1 MDLSMLTEEER
12 QIIESRRR
20 ERRRA
25 EAREAAARDA
35 KAPEGS
41 TRESKPREGKVR
53 EGSENRDGQPRK
65 HRDRSHRPS
74 RKMDIIDQ
82 LDATSIY
89 GTGLFHHDGPFD
101 ALNPHRNRPGRR
113 APMQAFPKDSVNMS
127 LGGSGPL
134 NKAPDHATFMGNH
147 DDEAFRD
154 WASSKK
160 GRNGASST
168 EVPIFDPVSRGE
180 VVHGDESVGLGTS
193 TFLEGTPAARAAIAQ
208 QAQEEATLGLQRK
221 KSLAQRIRPFKGS
234 REYGHPNR
242 MRSPD
247 GIQSAGLQ
255 STGSGA
261 GEANPFFNEYSKGE
275 ESISVRRDG
284 ALSPTSP
291 PAPRRGSAGV
301 PLERRVTT
309 DATPASE
316 EAAAPKPTGFIG
328 RMKSLKGPRR
338 PKNAEPQPAEDPPS
352 YPGTAV

>member
-1 MDLSMLTEEER
+1 
-12 QIIESRRR
+12 
-20 ERRRA
+20 
-25 EAREAAARDA
+25 
-35 KAPEGS
+35 
-41 TRESKPREGKVR
+41 
-53 EGSENRDGQPRK
+53 
-65 HRDRSHRPS
+65 
-74 RKMDIIDQ
+74 
-82 LDATSIY
+82 
-89 GTGLFHHDGPFD
+89 
-101 ALNPHRNRPGRR
+101 
-113 APMQAFPKDSVNMS
+113 MQAFPKDSMNMS

-134 NKAPDHATFMGNH
+134 NKTPDHATFMGNH
-147 DDEAFRD
+147 DEEAFRD
-154 WASSKK
+154 WANSRK
-160 GRNGASST
+160 GRNGGSST
-168 EVPIFDPVSRGE
+168 EVPIFDPIARGE

-234 REYGHPNR
+234 REYGNPNR

-247 GIQSAGLQ
+247 GVQSAGLQ
-255 STGSGA
+255 SGGSGS

-291 PAPRRGSAGV
+291 PPPRRGSAGV

-309 DATPASE
+309 DATPTPDEPAAS
-316 EAAAPKPTGFIG
+316 KPTGFIG

-338 PKNAEPQPAEDPPS
+338 PKNVEPQPADDPPS